1 MNIRTLQK
9 HFTPLGERFYRVG
22 PAQSRKMGGS
32 SLGTAIMNHLVRAH
46 GWEMKIE
53 RTPGKGTKVRIML
66 A

>member
-9 HFTPLGERFYRVG
+9 HFTHLGERLYRVD
-22 PAQSRKMGGS
+22 PARKRKMGGS
-32 SLGTAIMNHLVRAH
+32 CLGLAIVKHLVRAH